1 MMYFLPYA
9 ATSAMLSIMAFFY
22 NRGCDRNRQLITIA
36 CFLYFIFFF
45 GFRGFIWHDWQN
57 YYLLF
62 KDMTMYDLEI
72 NPFMGGNEHFYEP
85 GYVLLNIFVKHIYD
99 DYILFQVIQTS
110 ICCILLFRFML
121 KRGLNVP
128 FFLLLF
134 LSFCGFEMLIN
145 LMRNSISILIILNAL
160 EYIEDR
166 KPVKYFLMCLLA
178 LTFHISSIVYL
189 PLYWILNL
197 KVNRWVFLGVFLS
210 GAVFFLMHGKLLSP
224 LIAMATGND
233 SRIEIMIGIY
243 GKLDEAKTLSL
254 GFFERMATGLLVFG
268 YYGKLLEINPKNRVY
283 INALLLYLTILFFFN
298 EMSTVS
304 LRLGMLVVFGYWM
317 IYYQLPEVFFFKN
330 NKVLFCTI
338 VMMYCL
344 VKTNIYNISGL
355 YEYENYLFGCRSYE
369 ESVHRFYKM
378 ESED

>member
-1 MMYFLPYA
+1 
-9 ATSAMLSIMAFFY
+9 
-22 NRGCDRNRQLITIA
+22 
-36 CFLYFIFFF
+36 
-45 GFRGFIWHDWQN
+45 
-57 YYLLF
+57 
-62 KDMTMYDLEI
+62 
-72 NPFMGGNEHFYEP
+72 
-85 GYVLLNIFVKHIYD
+85 
-99 DYILFQVIQTS
+99 
-110 ICCILLFRFML
+110 
-121 KRGLNVP
+121 
-128 FFLLLF
+128 
-134 LSFCGFEMLIN
+134 
-145 LMRNSISILIILNAL
+145 
-160 EYIEDR
+160 
-166 KPVKYFLMCLLA
+166 MCLLA

-268 YYGKLLEINPKNRVY
+268 YYGKLLEMNPKNRIY
-283 INALLLYLTILFFFN
+283 TNALLLYLTILFFFN

-317 IYYQLPEVFFFKN
+317 IYCQLPEVFFFKN